1 MSGTIKWKWL
11 DDLGRTHEFRIPNS
25 YYVPEGG
32 VRLLSPQHWAQEQR
46 RSNKRGPFKYGC
58 DTSHKESTLYWEDNY
73 KLTVPISTSNNVA
86 TFNLAP
92 GFGKFKLFC
101 EKAEIEYDKECE
113 SPLICNPVEDDSDK
127 SISDHDGSNSNLS
140 WPNDHLEGDRIFK
153 ANDKLKDNSINT
165 NGHDQSIS
173 QVNNNTS
180 AELLELHQRYGH
192 IGFSRLK
199 EMAKQGII
207 SKKY

>member
-1 MSGTIKWKWL
+1 MAKRMYMSASLNPRGRRRMLGLIIAYPAVAMFAGQSEKPQTKQQRNVIFDTDADQIGIDNRCSACISHKIEDFIGNPTQMKRTIKGFGGARVSNIMSGTIKWKWL

-32 VRLLSPQHWAQEQR
+32 VRLLSPQHWTQEQR

-101 EKAEIEYDKECE
+101 A
-113 SPLICNPVEDDSDK
+113 
-127 SISDHDGSNSNLS
+127 
-140 WPNDHLEGDRIFK
+140 R
-153 ANDKLKDNSINT
+153 
-165 NGHDQSIS
+165 QSI
-173 QVNNNTS
+173 
-180 AELLELHQRYGH
+180 
-192 IGFSRLK
+192 
-199 EMAKQGII
+199 
-207 SKKY
+207 